1 MKLLR
6 FGPKGRERPGVLDTD
21 GRIRD
26 LSGVVADIDARDAA
40 PTCSGCES
48 AAIDSLPIAADE
60 VRIGAPVAGVGKI
73 ICVGLNY
80 SDHARETGRRSR
92 ASPFCFSKR
101 SSSIVG
107 PNDDVVLPP
116 GAEKGDWEVELGI
129 VIAREARYVPLA
141 NALDYVAGACV
152 VNDVSERSYQLE
164 RGGQWDKGKGCDT
177 FCPLGPYLVTLEEIE
192 RLDDL
197 RMWCTVNG
205 RTVQDGNTRTMIFD
219 VPYLVHYIS
228 QFMSLQPGDV
238 ISTGTPPGVGMGMK
252 PPQWLE
258 GTGHHG
264 IGHRRAGDAAATRR
278 AIRRRG
284 ALVTE
289 ATKLAVVTG
298 GNSGIG
304 YETVVALASQGWDV
318 AVSYIHDE
326 TAAATVARQIESHG
340 RRAWVRRCDVGIRED
355 VENFFDS
362 IVAAFG
368 TVPTLL
374 VNNAAV
380 QTWSPFLHLEEA
392 SWDQVIRT
400 NLKGC
405 FLEHAEGG
413 ETDDQGGPARRHHQH
428 RLRL

>member
-26 LSGVVADIDARDAA
+26 FSSIATDMDARTLADLQRLRV
-40 PTCSGCES
+40 
-48 AAIDSLPIAADE
+48 AAIDNLPIVDPD
-60 VRIGAPVAGVGKI
+60 VRIGAPIAGVGKV

-80 SDHARETGRRSR
+80 SDHARETGQAIPSEPILFLK
-92 ASPFCFSKR
+92 AT
-101 SSSIVG
+101 SSITG

-129 VIAREARYVPLA
+129 VISREARYVPLA

-177 FCPLGPYLVTLEEIE
+177 FCPLGPYLVTLDEIE

-219 VPYLVHYIS
+219 VAYLVHYIS

-252 PPQWLE
+252 PPQWLKEQDIMELGIE
-258 GTGHHG
+258 GLGTQ
-264 IGHRRAGDAAATRR
+264 RQRVVRYNA
-278 AIRRRG
+278 
-284 ALVTE
+284 E
-289 ATKLAVVTG
+289 A
-298 GNSGIG
+298 
-304 YETVVALASQGWDV
+304 QRD
-318 AVSYIHDE
+318 
-326 TAAATVARQIESHG
+326 
-340 RRAWVRRCDVGIRED
+340 
-355 VENFFDS
+355 
-362 IVAAFG
+362 
-368 TVPTLL
+368 
-374 VNNAAV
+374 
-380 QTWSPFLHLEEA
+380 
-392 SWDQVIRT
+392 
-400 NLKGC
+400 
-405 FLEHAEGG
+405 
-413 ETDDQGGPARRHHQH
+413 
-428 RLRL
+428 